1 MSRPI
6 AIFCDFDGTITERDM
21 IITIMEQF
29 GAPGWEQI
37 KDQILGQEITI
48 QSGVGQLFAGISTD
62 KRDEITAY
70 AQEVAVIRPGFP
82 EFLEFCR
89 EQEIDFWVTSGGI
102 DFFVIP
108 LLLPYGIDNPIYCN
122 ASDFAGEK
130 IQILWPHA
138 CDEHCDNGC
147 GMCKPSVM
155 RKFPDPDLYRIVI
168 GDSITDLQAAK
179 QADFVI
185 ARSLLLQKCEELNL
199 QHAAFVTFHD
209 VIAVMKDI
217 IAGLKQTDNGEV
229 L

>member
-1 MSRPI
+1 MSKRI

-21 IITIMEQF
+21 IITIMEEF
-29 GAPGWEQI
+29 GAPGWEKI
-37 KDQILGQEITI
+37 KDQILGQEISI
-48 QSGVGQLFAGISTD
+48 QSGIGQLFAGISTD

-70 AQEVAVIRPGFP
+70 AQKVAVIRQGFP

-89 EQEIDFWVTSGGI
+89 EQNIDFWVTSGGI

-108 LLLPYGIDNPIYCN
+108 LLRPLGIDNPIFCN
-122 ASDFAGEK
+122 ASDFAGEQ

-155 RKFPDPDLYRIVI
+155 RRFPEEDLFRVVI
-168 GDSITDLQAAK
+168 GDSITDLQASK
-179 QADFVI
+179 RADFVL
-185 ARSLLLQKCEELNL
+185 ARSLLLRKCEELEL
-199 QHAAFVTFHD
+199 PHAAFTTFYD
-209 VIAVMKDI
+209 CIEA
-217 IAGLKQTDNGEV
+217 LKGILEELNQTTTGEV